1 MYSFMMKKRLSL
13 ESASPALVGAN
24 WYQFQGG
31 ERISHSHVASVSFLW
46 AVQGH
51 GYIRSGGVSLHVS
64 PGFLIKLPWMHDIHY
79 EADKKSPFHLGTLHL
94 VPLHSNSLEV
104 EPRVAHLAEDP
115 LLVSDSRS
123 ASTATYTPQI
133 STLGKSYSRNIVQLG
148 TFAITKFSLS
158 EGSEILYRT
167 LGQLIDAEEK
177 IWRSDTSRT
186 ESYPNDLI
194 IMMNFVRD
202 NLSQMLETEVILAAV
217 NCSASTAN
225 RLFKRHLGF
234 SLKAW
239 VRNEKM
245 VLAERLLRETSLRV
259 NEVARS
265 VGFSD
270 ALYFSQTFKKHY
282 GLAPRDYVKKSLRP

>member
-1 MYSFMMKKRLSL
+1 MYSFIMEKRLSL

-24 WYQFQGG
+24 WYQFQSG

-46 AVQGH
+46 AVEGH
-51 GYIRSGGVSLHVS
+51 GYIQSGGISLHIS

-79 EADKKSPFHLGTLHL
+79 EADRKSPFHLGTLHL
-94 VPLHSNSLEV
+94 VPLHSNSLKV
-104 EPRVAHLAEDP
+104 EPRVAHLADDP
-115 LLVSDSRS
+115 LLISDSRS
-123 ASTATYTPQI
+123 ASTAIGIPQI
-133 STLGKSYSRNIVQLG
+133 STLGRSYSKNIVQLG

-158 EGSEILYRT
+158 EGNEFLYRS
-167 LGQLIDAEEK
+167 LGQLIDAEEQ
-177 IWRSDTSRT
+177 IWQGDTSRT

-194 IMMNFVRD
+194 TMMNFVRD
-202 NLSQMLETEVILAAV
+202 NLSLALEIEDILAVV

-225 RLFKRHLGF
+225 RLFKRHLDL

-245 VLAERLLRETSLRV
+245 VLAARLLRETSMRV

-270 ALYFSQTFKKHY
+270 ALYFSQTFKKY
-282 GLAPRDYVKKSLRP
+282 CGLSPRDYVKKSLRP

>member
-1 MYSFMMKKRLSL
+1 MAKRLSL

-24 WYQFQGG
+24 WYQFQSG

-46 AVQGH
+46 AIEGH
-51 GYIRSGGVSLHVS
+51 GYIHSGGVSLQLS

-79 EADKKSPFHLGTLHL
+79 EADRKSPFHLGTLHL

-104 EPRVAHLAEDP
+104 EPRVAHLADDP
-115 LLVSDSRS
+115 LLISDSRS
-123 ASTATYTPQI
+123 ASITTGTAQI
-133 STLGKSYSRNIVQLG
+133 STLGKSYSKNIVQLG

-158 EGSEILYRT
+158 EGNEFLYRT
-167 LGQLIDAEEK
+167 LGRLIDDEERV
-177 IWRSDTSRT
+177 WQGDTNRT
-186 ESYPNDLI
+186 ESYPIDLI
-194 IMMNFVRD
+194 FMMNFVRE
-202 NLSQMLETEVILAAV
+202 NLSRALETEEILVAG

-225 RLFKRHLGF
+225 RLFKRHLDV

-239 VRNEKM
+239 VRHEKM
-245 VLAERLLRETSLRV
+245 VLAERLLRESSLRV

-270 ALYFSQTFKKHY
+270 ALYFSQTFKKYY
-282 GLAPRDYVKKSLRP
+282 GLAPRDYVKKSMRP